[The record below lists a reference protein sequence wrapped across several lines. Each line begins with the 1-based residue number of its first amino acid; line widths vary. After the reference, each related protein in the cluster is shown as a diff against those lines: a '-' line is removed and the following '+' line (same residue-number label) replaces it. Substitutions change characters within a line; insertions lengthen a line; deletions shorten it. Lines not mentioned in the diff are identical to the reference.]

1 MLNRL
6 ASQHIFRYCCCCEP
20 TLYLRLRQ
28 ERHVLKSV
36 FQSRRHIW
44 LWRKKE
50 LLISPRNESICQHES
65 LLGFPKQLQRL
76 QWQLVLCSP
85 ESPSL
90 RSSHMHCS
98 TQRGQESVW
107 VSASINPGRPG
118 LTSSLQVSITFMGLQ
133 LAAVV
138 MSSQPIT
145 LSVTMAKKKQT
156 KKKTTAFTMITAQ
169 KIWAGQV
176 EVRRFFCSVLSPAE
190 PDLLH

>member
-1 MLNRL
+1 MLDRL
-6 ASQHIFRYCCCCEP
+6 ASLHIFRYCCCCEP
-20 TLYLRLRQ
+20 TLYLWLWQ

-36 FQSRRHIW
+36 FQIRCHIW

-65 LLGFPKQLQRL
+65 LLGFPKQLQQL

-90 RSSHMHCS
+90 WLSHMHCS

-107 VSASINPGRPG
+107 VSASINPAGSSQPG
-118 LTSSLQVSITFMGLQ
+118 LTSSLQVSIAFMGLQ

-138 MSSQPIT
+138 MSSQTIM
-145 LSVTMAKKKQT
+145 LSDTMAKKNQNNSVHHDNSEKRYEQNKQ
-156 KKKTTAFTMITAQ
+156 
-169 KIWAGQV
+169 
-176 EVRRFFCSVLSPAE
+176 R
-190 PDLLH
+190 